1 MLYSSNTPI
10 ETEVNM
16 FKYLSISSKALLASF
31 AIFSVSVFS
40 ENLEDIYE
48 LALSND
54 PLIKSAEATYRS
66 GQEYKIQGR
75 AGLLPNL
82 SVSGS
87 TNWNEYRVLDEL
99 RDEYN
104 SNNYS
109 ATFSQPLFRMDRW
122 FKFRQGKDLTKGA
135 AAEFAYQ
142 QQETMVRVA
151 TAYFNV
157 LNTIDSLNAAKA
169 EEKAIGRQKDLAKK
183 RFEVGLAAITE
194 LQETQAAYD
203 LTVVSTIAREAQL
216 DAAKE
221 SLSAIIGADA
231 PLLSP
236 LADDFEISLPD
247 PIDRKSWVD
256 LGLKNNNRLIA
267 SRFQRDAA
275 RNNARASGS
284 AHLPQI
290 DIIGR
295 NTKSTSKQG
304 KFGGFIQNPL
314 FGIEQDTRQYGIQIN
329 IPLFAGG
336 AISSG
341 RRQAWANYDQSKEQA
356 VYQERTAIRDIRSNH
371 FGVQTQ
377 VANVTARKQALTSAK
392 SALEATKVGYEVGT
406 RNTVDL
412 LDAQKKVFSA
422 QANYANSRY
431 EYVIAMLRL
440 KASVGSLNPGDLI
453 SISDRME

>member
-1 MLYSSNTPI
+1 
-10 ETEVNM
+10 M
-16 FKYLSISSKALLASF
+16 FKYLSISYKTLLASSI
-31 AIFSVSVFS
+31 IFSVPIFS
-40 ENLEDIYE
+40 ENLEDIYK
-48 LALSND
+48 LALKND

-66 GQEYKIQGR
+66 GQEYRVQGR

-82 SVSGS
+82 SISGS

-157 LNTIDSLNAAKA
+157 LDAIDSWNTAKA
-169 EEKAIGRQKDLAKK
+169 
-183 RFEVGLAAITE
+183 E
-194 LQETQAAYD
+194 LQETRAAYD
-203 LTVVSTIAREAQL
+203 LAIVSTIAREAQL

-236 LADDFEISLPD
+236 LADDFEISLPN
-247 PIDRKSWVD
+247 PIERKSWVD

-275 RNNARASGS
+275 RNNARASGA

-314 FGIEQDTRQYGIQIN
+314 FGIEQDTRQYGIQVN

-336 AISSG
+336 SISSG

-356 VYQERTAIRDIRSNH
+356 VYQERATIRDIRSNH

-377 VANVTARKQALTSAK
+377 VANVTARKQALTSTK

-412 LDAQKKVFSA
+412 LDAQKRVFSA
-422 QANYANSRY
+422 QADYANSRY